1 MNDIEKAELK
11 AWVKE
16 AVVEWLEGIAAD
28 FGKLSLKW
36 LVGAVTTLVAL
47 AMVKSHL

>member
-1 MNDIEKAELK
+1 MNEIDKAELK

-28 FGKLSLKW
+28 FGKMSLKW
-36 LVGAVTTLVAL
+36 IVGAATTLIAL